1 MPWSYGLFY
10 CAIQRIFFSSATC
23 HQRLLLKAGKRTILP
38 TVGGAS
44 RASGLPQAA
53 ADAVSGRKPGPTL
66 RPEAEDREK
75 KAALPITGIAMPLT
89 RRSCPGPSGE
99 RTNATITPI
108 WPCETLCAPIM
119 GGAESLAPPKQAQA
133 NVGRCSA
140 IAGSGL
146 SPSWALYGGR
156 KEKQDKGRGR
166 RWRLRP
172 VTSARSAGSYREFP
186 VYQKWGQN
194 PACDISS
201 AVTIP
206 KHLLPQQKNRGHTSL
221 LHCERLLF
229 RTGRP
234 TSKITPHETKI
245 EVLPGAGKC
254 DA

>member
-1 MPWSYGLFY
+1 M
-10 CAIQRIFFSSATC
+10 
-23 HQRLLLKAGKRTILP
+23 
-38 TVGGAS
+38 
-44 RASGLPQAA
+44 
-53 ADAVSGRKPGPTL
+53 

-166 RWRLRP
+166 LRRLRP
-172 VTSARSAGSYREFP
+172 VTPPRSAGRDNGLRE
-186 VYQKWGQN
+186 V
-194 PACDISS
+194 
-201 AVTIP
+201 
-206 KHLLPQQKNRGHTSL
+206 QQVAGNGVKNGRVISL
-221 LHCERLLF
+221 LWSISPKPYCHKEKTGVRAGIARVFQRDGPRYAPISPQKLRRL
-229 RTGRP
+229 
-234 TSKITPHETKI
+234 KQ
-245 EVLPGAGKC
+245 
-254 DA
+254 